1 LQTKPAKPSFLRA
14 LLLLGRVSN
23 LPTVWSNCLAGWLIV
38 GGGAWPAFLQLC
50 AGASLLYVGGMFL
63 NDACDERFDRAHRP
77 ERPIPSGAVS
87 GRLVWILSGAWL
99 AGGTALLLTMRPEMA
114 LPGLGLLAAIVV
126 YDVVHKR
133 TALSPLIMAVC
144 RFLLYLVAGATAS
157 GLISPPLL
165 WSAGALA
172 AYVTGL
178 SFVARTEATGTLAG
192 RWPLALLLAPI
203 AVAAMLHGE
212 ESLTIAV
219 VFLLWLMLSLQPL
232 IQRRA
237 SAVGK
242 VVSRLLAGIVIVD
255 MLAVPG
261 ATAGQLTIFVLLLGS
276 ALRLQKTIPAS

>member
-23 LPTVWSNCLAGWLIV
+23 LPTVWSNCLAGWLIA
-38 GGGAWPAFLQLC
+38 GGGGWPAFLQLC

-77 ERPIPSGAVS
+77 ERPIPSGAIF

-99 AGGTALLLTMRPEMA
+99 AGGTTLLLTMRPE
-114 LPGLGLLAAIVV
+114 LTIPSLGLLAAIVV

-133 TALSPLIMAVC
+133 TAFSPLIMASC
-144 RFLLYLVAGATAS
+144 RFLLYLVAGAAAS

-165 WSAGALA
+165 LSAGALA

-178 SFVARTEATGTLAG
+178 SFVARTESTGTLAG
-192 RWPLALLLAPI
+192 RWPLALLLIPI
-203 AVAAMLHGE
+203 AVAAGLRGAG
-212 ESLTIAV
+212 SLALAAA
-219 VFLLWLMLSLQPL
+219 FLLWLGFSLRPL
-232 IQRRA
+232 IQRQAGA
-237 SAVGK
+237 SGQ

-261 ATAGQLTIFVLLLGS
+261 ATTGQLVLFVLLLGS
-276 ALRLQKTIPAS
+276 ALLLQKTVPAT

>member
-1 LQTKPAKPSFLRA
+1 

-38 GGGAWPAFLQLC
+38 GGGGWPGYLQLC

-63 NDACDERFDRAHRP
+63 NDACDGRFDRAHRP
-77 ERPIPSGAVS
+77 ERPIPSGAIS

-99 AGGTALLLTMRPEMA
+99 AGGTALLLTMRPEMTI
-114 LPGLGLLAAIVV
+114 PSLGLLAAIVV

-133 TALSPLIMAVC
+133 TALSPLIMAAC
-144 RFLLYLVAGATAS
+144 RFLLYLVAAVAAFGVV
-157 GLISPPLL
+157 SPPLL

-178 SFVARTEATGTLAG
+178 SFVARTEAVGGLAG
-192 RWPLALLLAPI
+192 RWPLVLLLVPV
-203 AVAAMLHGE
+203 AVAAWLHGRG
-212 ESLTIAV
+212 SVILAV
-219 VFLLWLMLSLQPL
+219 AFLLWLTLSLQPL
-232 IQRRA
+232 IRRNA
-237 SAVGK
+237 GAVGQ

-261 ATAGQLTIFVLLLGS
+261 ATPGQLTIFVLLLGS
-276 ALRLQKTIPAS
+276 ALLLQKTVPAT